1 MKKIV
6 SRILAVSMAA
16 VVALS
21 LASCGSKEKEG
32 KDDVVSTESQV
43 EVSEVE
49 SEIESEAEFQTI
61 EDYIASDAIQS
72 QLDTIR
78 DSMSNDEV
86 TVDIA
91 AEGNKLIY
99 ICTYTEQIEADGLAE
114 QFESALDAKA
124 SAFGSMA
131 KALGTQI
138 GVDSPTVE
146 VRYLNADGTEIYT
159 REFAAE

>member
-6 SRILAVSMAA
+6 SRILAVSMA
-16 VVALS
+16 VVMALS
-21 LASCGSKEKEG
+21 LASCGSNEKEG
-32 KDDVVSTESQV
+32 KDDVVSNESQV
-43 EVSEVE
+43 EASKVE
-49 SEIESEAEFQTI
+49 SDAGFQTI
-61 EDYIASDAIQS
+61 EEYLASDEIQS

-99 ICTYTEQIEADGLAE
+99 ICTYTEQIEAEGLAE
-114 QFESALDAKA
+114 QFESALDEKA

-131 KALGTQI
+131 QSLGAQI

-146 VRYLNADGTEIYT
+146 VRYLNADGSEIYT

>member
-16 VVALS
+16 VMALS
-21 LASCGSKEKEG
+21 LASCGSNEKEG
-32 KDDVVSTESQV
+32 KNDVVSNESQV
-43 EVSEVE
+43 EASKVE
-49 SEIESEAEFQTI
+49 SDAGFQTI
-61 EDYIASDAIQS
+61 EEYLASDEIQS

-99 ICTYTEQIEADGLAE
+99 ICTYTEQIEAEGLAE
-114 QFESALDAKA
+114 QFESALDEKA

-131 KALGTQI
+131 QSLGAQI

-146 VRYLNADGTEIYT
+146 VRYLNADGSEIYT

>member
-16 VVALS
+16 VMALS
-21 LASCGSKEKEG
+21 LASCGSNEKEG
-32 KDDVVSTESQV
+32 KDDVVSNESQV
-43 EVSEVE
+43 EASKVE
-49 SEIESEAEFQTI
+49 SDAGFQTI
-61 EDYIASDAIQS
+61 EEYLASDEIQS

-99 ICTYTEQIEADGLAE
+99 ICTYTEQIEAEGLAE
-114 QFESALDAKA
+114 QFESALDETA

-131 KALGTQI
+131 QSLGAQI

-146 VRYLNADGTEIYT
+146 VRYLNADGSEIYT

>member
-1 MKKIV
+1 MKKII

-16 VVALS
+16 VMALS
-21 LASCGSKEKEG
+21 LASCGSNEKEG
-32 KDDVVSTESQV
+32 KDDVVSNESQV
-43 EVSEVE
+43 EASKVE
-49 SEIESEAEFQTI
+49 SDAGFQTI
-61 EDYIASDAIQS
+61 EEYLASDEIQS

-99 ICTYTEQIEADGLAE
+99 ICTYTEQIEAEGLAE
-114 QFESALDAKA
+114 QFESALDEKA

-131 KALGTQI
+131 QSLGAQI

-146 VRYLNADGTEIYT
+146 VRYLNADGSEIYT

>member
-16 VVALS
+16 VMALS
-21 LASCGSKEKEG
+21 LASCGSNEKEG
-32 KDDVVSTESQV
+32 KDDVVSNESQV
-43 EVSEVE
+43 EASKVE
-49 SEIESEAEFQTI
+49 SDAGFQTI
-61 EDYIASDAIQS
+61 EEYLASDEIQS

-99 ICTYTEQIEADGLAE
+99 ICTYTEQIEAEGLAE
-114 QFESALDAKA
+114 QFESALDEKA

-131 KALGTQI
+131 QSLGAQI

-146 VRYLNADGTEIYT
+146 VRYLNADGSEIYT